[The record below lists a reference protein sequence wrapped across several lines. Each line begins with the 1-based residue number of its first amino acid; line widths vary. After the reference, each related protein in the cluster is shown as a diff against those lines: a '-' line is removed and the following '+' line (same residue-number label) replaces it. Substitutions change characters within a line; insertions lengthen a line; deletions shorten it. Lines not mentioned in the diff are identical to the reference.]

1 MSEHKLK
8 YVESCSNCPHHDNV
22 NIDSLN
28 GRTAC
33 GLVSLS
39 EHRAKGLITLN
50 YGIPAWCPERKG
62 KKK

>member
-8 YVESCSNCPHHDNV
+8 YVTGCSNCPHHDNV
-22 NIDSLN
+22 KMESMGGNTSCGKISMSEQ
-28 GRTAC
+28 RSK
-33 GLVSLS
+33 GLVVL
-39 EHRAKGLITLN
+39 E